1 MERRSATSPSPSSP
15 RDERGFTIIEVVVA
29 AFVLAIGLSALV
41 FSFVGS
47 QKLAQVAQGQT
58 EAVQI
63 AEADLESILGRPYA
77 NIAVTSLPAHAA
89 DSDVGDPS
97 YTANA
102 NNPSNP
108 LYYVND
114 PAFYTSNCTGTT
126 FPALNNYYNA
136 GVGQLAEAPECGEQ
150 LVPAA
155 TGGVAFSAS
164 TQTVF
169 SGAPAGTVYNFI
181 TYRNEKCTAAGLP
194 GSGSPA
200 TTLEAR
206 LQALLGG
213 IGNVVNTLVALLFPT
228 GGTNPATQF
237 CSNPNNEK
245 RVTVAV
251 VLNKPGNIQA
261 PAKPVYV
268 STLIPDPAAG
278 APKSS
283 GCSGLLEL
291 FCG

>member
-1 MERRSATSPSPSSP
+1 VERHCATSPSLP
-15 RDERGFTIIEVVVA
+15 RDERGFTIIEIVVA
-29 AFVLAIGLSALV
+29 ALLLAIGLSAVV
-41 FSFVGS
+41 FAFVGS
-47 QKLAQVAQGQT
+47 QKLTQVAQGQT
-58 EAVQI
+58 QAIEI

-77 NIAVTSLPAHAA
+77 NIAVTSLPSHAA
-89 DSDVGDPS
+89 DSDVGDAS

-114 PAFYTSNCTGTT
+114 PTFFTAGCTGTT

-136 GVGQLAEAPECGEQ
+136 GAGQLTEAPACGEQ

-155 TGGVAFSAS
+155 TGGVLFSAS

-169 SGAPAGTVYNFI
+169 PGAPAGTVYNFI
-181 TYRNEKCTAAGLP
+181 TWRNEKCTAAV
-194 GSGSPA
+194 PA
-200 TTLEAR
+200 ATIESK
-206 LQALLGG
+206 LQALLASV
-213 IGNVVNTLVALLFPT
+213 GNVVNTLVALLFPT
-228 GGTNPATQF
+228 GGTNPAAQF
-237 CSNPNNEK
+237 CSSPNNGK

-251 VLNKPGNIQA
+251 VINKPGNLQA

-268 STLIPDPAAG
+268 STIIPDPAAG